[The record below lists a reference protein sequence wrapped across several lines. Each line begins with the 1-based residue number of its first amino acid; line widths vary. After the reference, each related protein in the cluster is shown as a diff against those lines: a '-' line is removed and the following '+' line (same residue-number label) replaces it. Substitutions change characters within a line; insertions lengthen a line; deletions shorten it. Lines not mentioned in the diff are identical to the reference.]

1 MEPEEELLALLD
13 PQSGEAVLEVG
24 CGLGKLT
31 KALVERGCLV
41 TAIDPDEASLEQARL
56 IAPLANFVCAGLLE
70 YENQQAFDAIVSR
83 GALHWIRPSAQVPA
97 HLYGLL
103 KASGRLAAEWGGC
116 VREFTDDAWLPS
128 PGEVACAL
136 EAVGFQVRLVVCYD
150 EDRGRAPRVRV
161 LAVKAESEN
170 H

>member
-1 MEPEEELLALLD
+1 MEAEEELLALLD
-13 PQSGEAVLEVG
+13 PQPGETVLEVG

-31 KALVERGCLV
+31 KALVERGSRV

-56 IAPLANFVCAGLLE
+56 IAPGAHFVCTGLLE
-70 YENQQAFDAIVSR
+70 YESQHPFDAIVSR
-83 GALHWIRPSAQVPA
+83 GALHWIQPSARVPA

-103 KASGRLAAEWGGC
+103 GAGGRLAAEWGGC
-116 VREFTDDAWLPS
+116 AREFTGDAWLPS
-128 PGEVACAL
+128 PGEVASAL

-150 EDRGRAPRVRV
+150 EDRSRAPRMRV
-161 LAVKAESEN
+161 LAAKPESEN